1 MTEIISHNEAET
13 EEADARLAETIPA
26 NVSLVALYG
35 ELGAGKT
42 AFVRGLVSVL
52 SPGSRVKSPT
62 YTIVNE
68 YVLGNKPVYHFDLY
82 RLAGKE
88 DVYSMG
94 IEEYLAHGICIS
106 EWSERFEGELPE
118 GSVKVMIDKLNGST
132 RKILIELN

>member
-1 MTEIISHNEAET
+1 MTEIISHGEAET
-13 EEADARLAETIPA
+13 EEAGARLAETLPD

-42 AFVRGLVSVL
+42 AFVRGFVSVL

-68 YVLGNKPVYHFDLY
+68 YVLGEKPVYHFDLY

-88 DVYSMG
+88 DVFSVG
-94 IEEYLAHGICIS
+94 IDEYLAQGICIS
-106 EWSERFEGELPE
+106 EWSERFEDELPE
-118 GSVKVMIDKLNGST
+118 NSVKVVIEKLDGST
-132 RKILIELN
+132 RIITLDR

>member
-1 MTEIISHNEAET
+1 MAEIISHSET
-13 EEADARLAETIPA
+13 ETEKAGAKLAETLPD

-82 RLAGKE
+82 RLGGKE
-88 DVYSMG
+88 EVYSMG
-94 IEEYLAHGICIS
+94 IEEYLARGICIS
-106 EWSERFEGELPE
+106 EWSERFEDELPE
-118 GSVKVMIDKLNGST
+118 GAVKVMIDKLNGST
-132 RKILIELN
+132 RKILVDIG

>member
-1 MTEIISHNEAET
+1 MTEIISHSERDT
-13 EEADARLAETIPA
+13 EKAGAYLARVIPE

-42 AFVRGLVSVL
+42 AFVRGFVSVL

-68 YVLGNKPVYHFDLY
+68 YVLGKRPVYHFDLY
-82 RLAGKE
+82 RLAGKD

-94 IEEYLAHGICIS
+94 IEEYLSRGVCIS
-106 EWSERFEGELPE
+106 EWSERFEDDLPE
-118 GSVKVMIDKLNGST
+118 GAVKVIIEKLDGSD
-132 RKILIELN
+132 RKISIDPD